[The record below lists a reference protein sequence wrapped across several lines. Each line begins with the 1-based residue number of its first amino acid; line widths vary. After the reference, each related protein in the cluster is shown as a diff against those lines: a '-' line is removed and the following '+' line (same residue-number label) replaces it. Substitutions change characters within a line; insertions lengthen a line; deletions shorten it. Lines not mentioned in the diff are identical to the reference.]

1 MEVRVYSSKS
11 NEGSV
16 KRTAGSSIQKLTAY
30 LFLSYLVSGS
40 KTRVSKDL
48 VTKKSLKTL
57 EKPSTAK
64 VEKEEPK
71 DGLDKY
77 LANNQQTA
85 TSDLDGI
92 SPSISAL

>member
-1 MEVRVYSSKS
+1 MKVQS
-11 NEGSV
+11 NVLLVQVFKHS
-16 KRTAGSSIQKLTAY
+16 
-30 LFLSYLVSGS
+30 FLLSPSFISGA

-71 DGLDKY
+71 DGLDLY

-92 SPSISAL
+92 SPSISVPLIPK